1 MGGALP
7 AELRRDR
14 GFPAPDGNVSSI
26 LILRGRPVRRLR
38 DTKAVLDMMRPDH
51 IYFAMAMVKH
61 STLAGACIFA
71 AKLVYFMV
79 KASA

>member
-1 MGGALP
+1 M
-7 AELRRDR
+7 
-14 GFPAPDGNVSSI
+14 
-26 LILRGRPVRRLR
+26 R

>member
-1 MGGALP
+1 MP
-7 AELRRDR
+7 RRDR
-14 GFPAPDGNVSSI
+14 AFERLTSTSRSYQSCAIDGIYCSRE
-26 LILRGRPVRRLR
+26 L
-38 DTKAVLDMMRPDH
+38 KAVLNMMRPDH

-71 AKLVYFMV
+71 AKLVYFML